1 MDIAQKTLDELVDHV
16 VTIFDSQS
24 AEITAINERLN
35 GSNGHT
41 TMDERLLRVHIDNLQ
56 HQINKMDDRLTR
68 QDETIAALL
77 AKEKLNEGVLP
88 EMGLLTLL
96 EVQVFYKDFSQITA
110 AQLKKERQARHTEW
124 SVRVTASVGGRRF
137 GGKGEINVG
146 LYSGD
151 EFADQVFNTGED
163 IPEAIRLVA
172 EAARQANDPDML
184 FGMFNR
190 QTSGA
195 GTPRSRDHF
204 IVLQG
209 HLQNNPEVDVWSHGK
224 LAKMYECRPGAGTKN
239 GHAKWYC
246 KCKPTL

>member
-1 MDIAQKTLDELVDHV
+1 MYITQKILGDLVDQV
-16 VTIFDSQS
+16 VTIFDAQD
-24 AEITAINERLN
+24 AEIAAIKDKLD
-35 GSNGHT
+35 GGNGHAT
-41 TMDERLLRVHIDNLQ
+41 VDERLLMAHIANLQ
-56 HQINKMDDRLTR
+56 HRINKMDDRLAR

-77 AKEKLNEGVLP
+77 AKDKLNEGVLP

-96 EVQVFYKDFSQITA
+96 EVQVFYKDFSLLTP

-146 LYSGD
+146 LYNGV
-151 EFADQVFNTGED
+151 EFGDQVFNTGKD

-172 EAARQANDPDML
+172 EAAQRANDPDVL

-204 IVLQG
+204 VVLQG
-209 HLQNNPEVDVWSHGK
+209 HLQDNPEIEVWSYGK
-224 LAKMYECRPGAGTKN
+224 VAKMYECRPGAGTRN